1 MMKKVKYFIKRLAN
15 MNYKKCF
22 DTIKKIYKRT
32 KKSRIIIFF
41 DVIWCGLKYQA
52 GYMDYWLFEMDTLN
66 SKQRKTIVTRGKNN
80 EIVKKYNNQNYIKYL
95 NNKILFNQKF
105 NKYLK
110 RDWMELKDNNIN
122 KFKEFINKH
131 KEIIVKPVNLCCGK
145 GIELLTVNNDN
156 YEEIYNNLI
165 DTKRTLVEEVIKERK
180 EIAKLHPESVN
191 TLRLVTLNYKLVV
204 AFIRIGNDNNVVD
217 NFNHGGMAAPI
228 NIDTGIIEYP
238 AIDKDGNL
246 YYNHPLTNEK
256 IVGFKI
262 PDMGKI
268 KNFVEKLAKEIPEV
282 RYVGWDV
289 CPTDND
295 IAIIEGN
302 EFPGHDIYQLP
313 PHRKD
318 GIGLMPI
325 FEKAMKDSI
334 NKKLNI

>member
-22 DTIKKIYKRT
+22 DTIKKIHKRT

-110 RDWMELKDNNIN
+110 RDCMELKDNNIN

-131 KEIIVKPVNLCCGK
+131 KKIIVKPVNLCCGK

-325 FEKAMKDSI
+325 FEKAMKDS
-334 NKKLNI
+334 NK

>member
-22 DTIKKIYKRT
+22 DTIKKIHKRT

-122 KFKEFINKH
+122 EFKEFINKH
-131 KEIIVKPVNLCCGK
+131 KKIIVKPVNLCCGK

-262 PDMGKI
+262 PDMDKI

-318 GIGLMPI
+318 GMGLMPI
-325 FEKAMKDSI
+325 FEKAMKDS
-334 NKKLNI
+334 NK

>member
-22 DTIKKIYKRT
+22 NTIEKIHKKT
-32 KKSRIIIFF
+32 GKSKVFIFF

-66 SKQRKTIVTRGKNN
+66 KDQRKTIVTRGKNN

-105 NKYLK
+105 NEYLK

-122 KFKEFINKH
+122 EFKKFIKKH
-131 KEIIVKPVNLCCGK
+131 NEIIVKPVNLCCGK
-145 GIELLTVNNDN
+145 GIELLKVNNDN

-262 PDMGKI
+262 PNMDKI
-268 KNFVEKLAKEIPEV
+268 KDFVEKLAKEIPEV

-289 CPTDND
+289 CPTDNE

-318 GIGLMPI
+318 GMGLMPI
-325 FEKAMKDSI
+325 FEKAMKDTDKI
-334 NKKLNI
+334 KTQ